1 MIVQKI
7 GFFKKIPFL
16 WNWIYVFGNCIKNIQ
31 KIIYS
36 FLIVFCFVSRC
47 SVPFP
52 NFNSNLLLLPLLNAN
67 NTNNVSDPNL
77 ELKYIFVA
85 VTGTTG
91 QIGAGTVT
99 GADTICTNEKNT
111 NFTSLPG
118 NGTDYKALIAST
130 LAPIRRA
137 CNATPN
143 CTNSAENVNW
153 VLLPNQDY
161 YKGTVTSPVK
171 VFTTNSAGIVVFP
184 SLSSIDSNAPTT
196 WWTGIED
203 NWISSPDHCANWTDG
218 TVISNGQFGSGN
230 TISNASIASGF
241 TLDCSISRKLVCV
254 RQ

>member
-52 NFNSNLLLLPLLNAN
+52 NFNSNLLLLPLLNA
-67 NTNNVSDPNL
+67 NNVSDPNL

-184 SLSSIDSNAPTT
+184 SLSSIDSNAATT

-218 TVISNGQFGSGN
+218 TAGGLGQFGSGN
-230 TISNASIASGF
+230 ALTEISIGALFSE
-241 TLDCSISRKLVCV
+241 DCSISRKLVCV

>member
-184 SLSSIDSNAPTT
+184 SLSSIDSNAATT

-218 TVISNGQFGSGN
+218 TAGGLGQFGSGN
-230 TISNASIASGF
+230 ALTEISIGALFSE
-241 TLDCSISRKLVCV
+241 DCSISRKLVCV